1 MDSEASKKG
10 SEPERLLGGSSGPA
24 IDVSLKGTHLREP
37 ERPVIAQKS
46 SANAGRA
53 VDLLPVVYEE
63 LRHLAGHMMARRTPG
78 QTLQAT
84 ALVHEAFL
92 RLSRGEHHP
101 WQSPAHFYSAAAEA
115 MRRILIEQAR
125 RKGTLRRGGGQQ
137 RLCLDDVQLALD
149 TPDDQLLAMD
159 EALDKLAAEDPVKAE
174 LVKLRF
180 FAGLTVAEAGK
191 LLGISER
198 TVKRHWA
205 FARAWLYQ
213 ELTEP
218 G

>member
-1 MDSEASKKG
+1 VQ
-10 SEPERLLGGSSGPA
+10 GP
-24 IDVSLKGTHLREP
+24 P
-37 ERPVIAQKS
+37 AQ
-46 SANAGRA
+46 AGQTT
-53 VDLLPVVYEE
+53 DLLPSVYEA
-63 LRHLAGHMMARRTPG
+63 LRHLAGQMMARKAPG

-92 RLSRGEHHP
+92 RLSRGKARQWE
-101 WQSPAHFYSAAAEA
+101 SPAHFYSAAAEA

-125 RKGTLRRGGGQQ
+125 RKASLRRGGGQQ
-137 RLCLDDVQLALD
+137 RLCLDEVQLALD
-149 TPDDQLLAMD
+149 TPDDQLLALD
-159 EALDKLAAEDPVKAE
+159 EALARLAAEDPVKAE

-191 LLGISER
+191 LLGLSER

-218 G
+218 E

>member
-1 MDSEASKKG
+1 MG
-10 SEPERLLGGSSGPA
+10 FRLNGWGQVDTLSALPMEQE
-24 IDVSLKGTHLREP
+24 D
-37 ERPVIAQKS
+37 PVIGRDSPTQ
-46 SANAGRA
+46 AGA
-53 VDLLPVVYEE
+53 TADLLPVVYEE
-63 LRHLAGHMMARRTPG
+63 LRHLAGQMMARRAPG

-92 RLSRGEHHP
+92 RLSRAQDSQ
-101 WQSPAHFYSAAAEA
+101 WQSPGHFYCAAAEA

-125 RKGTLRRGGGQQ
+125 RKGSLRRGGGQQ
-137 RLCLDDVQLALD
+137 RLHLDEVQLALD
-149 TPDDQLLAMD
+149 TPADHLLAMD
-159 EALDKLAAEDPVKAE
+159 EALKKLAAEDPLKAE

-180 FAGLTVAEAGK
+180 FAGLSVAEAGK

>member
-1 MDSEASKKG
+1 LEK
-10 SEPERLLGGSSGPA
+10 ERL
-24 IDVSLKGTHLREP
+24 D
-37 ERPVIAQKS
+37 IAQDS
-46 SANAGRA
+46 PAQAGRTA
-53 VDLLPVVYEE
+53 DLLPAVYEE
-63 LRHLAGHMMARRTPG
+63 LRRLAGQMMARRTPG
-78 QTLQAT
+78 ETLQAT

-92 RLSRGEHHP
+92 RLSRAEPQP

-125 RKGTLRRGGGQQ
+125 RKGSLRRGGGQQ

-149 TPDDQLLAMD
+149 TPADHLLAID

-198 TVKRHWA
+198 TVKRQWA

-213 ELTEP
+213 ELTDP

>member
-1 MDSEASKKG
+1 MDQ
-10 SEPERLLGGSSGPA
+10 
-24 IDVSLKGTHLREP
+24 LRE
-37 ERPVIAQKS
+37 EEHRGIAQD
-46 SANAGRA
+46 SAAPAGRA
-53 VDLLPVVYEE
+53 VDLLPAVYEE
-63 LRHLAGHMMARRTPG
+63 LRHLAGHMMACKTPG

-92 RLSRGEHHP
+92 RLSRGQP
-101 WQSPAHFYSAAAEA
+101 RQWQSPRQFFSAAAEA

-125 RKGTLRRGGGQQ
+125 RKGALRRGGGQQ
-137 RLCLDDVQLALD
+137 RLCLDAVQLAFD
-149 TPDDQLLAMD
+149 TPADHLLAMD
-159 EALDKLAAEDPVKAE
+159 EALAKLAAEHPAKAE

-180 FAGLTVAEAGK
+180 FAGLSVAEAGK
-191 LLGISER
+191 LLGMSER
-198 TVKRHWA
+198 SVKRHWA

>member
-1 MDSEASKKG
+1 
-10 SEPERLLGGSSGPA
+10 
-24 IDVSLKGTHLREP
+24 
-37 ERPVIAQKS
+37 
-46 SANAGRA
+46 
-53 VDLLPVVYEE
+53 LPSVYQE
-63 LRHLAGHMMARRTPG
+63 LRHLAGHMMARKTPG

-92 RLSRGEHHP
+92 RLSRTETRQ

-115 MRRILIEQAR
+115 MRRILIEEAR
-125 RKGTLRRGGGQQ
+125 RKGSLRRGGGQQ
-137 RLCLDDVQLALD
+137 RLCLDEVHLALD
-149 TPDDQLLAMD
+149 TPADHLLAID
-159 EALDKLAAEDPVKAE
+159 EALGKLAAEDPMKAE

-198 TVKRHWA
+198 TVKRQWA

-218 G
+218 D

>member
-1 MDSEASKKG
+1 
-10 SEPERLLGGSSGPA
+10 
-24 IDVSLKGTHLREP
+24 
-37 ERPVIAQKS
+37 
-46 SANAGRA
+46 
-53 VDLLPVVYEE
+53 
-63 LRHLAGHMMARRTPG
+63 MMARRTPG

-92 RLSRGEHHP
+92 RLSRAEPHP
-101 WQSPAHFYSAAAEA
+101 WQSPGHFYSAAAEA

-125 RKGTLRRGGGQQ
+125 RKGSLRRGGGQQ
-137 RLCLDDVQLALD
+137 RLSLDDVQLALD
-149 TPDDQLLAMD
+149 TPADSLLALD
-159 EALDKLAAEDPVKAE
+159 EALNKLAAEDPVKAE

-180 FAGLTVAEAGK
+180 FAGLSVSEAGK

>member
-1 MDSEASKKG
+1 MGPEQQG
-10 SEPERLLGGSSGPA
+10 S
-24 IDVSLKGTHLREP
+24 
-37 ERPVIAQKS
+37 AQESRS
-46 SANAGRA
+46 SASRTAEF
-53 VDLLPVVYEE
+53 LPVVYEE
-63 LRHLAGHMMARRTPG
+63 LRRLAGHMMAIRVPG

-84 ALVHEAFL
+84 ALVHEAYL
-92 RLSRGEHHP
+92 RLHRGGDQP
-101 WQSPAHFYSAAAEA
+101 WDSPAHFYSAAAEA

-125 RKGTLRRGGGQQ
+125 RKGSLRRGGGQQ
-137 RLCLDDVQLALD
+137 RLSLDDVQLALD
-149 TPDDQLLAMD
+149 TPDDDLLALD
-159 EALDKLAAEDPVKAE
+159 EALEKLAADYPEKAE

-180 FAGLTVAEAGK
+180 FAGLSVEEAGR

-218 G
+218 D

>member
-1 MDSEASKKG
+1 M
-10 SEPERLLGGSSGPA
+10 
-24 IDVSLKGTHLREP
+24 
-37 ERPVIAQKS
+37 IAQGS
-46 SANAGRA
+46 PAQAGLA
-53 VDLLPVVYEE
+53 ADLLPVVYEE
-63 LRHLAGHMMARRTPG
+63 LRHLAGQMMARRAPG

-92 RLSRGEHHP
+92 RLSRGETQP
-101 WQSPAHFYSAAAEA
+101 WQSPAQFYCAAAEA

-125 RKGTLRRGGGQQ
+125 RKGSLRRGGGQQ

-149 TPDDQLLAMD
+149 TPADHLLAMD

>member
-1 MDSEASKKG
+1 MEQEPPVVAPDSAA
-10 SEPERLLGGSSGPA
+10 L
-24 IDVSLKGTHLREP
+24 
-37 ERPVIAQKS
+37 
-46 SANAGRA
+46 AGQA
-53 VDLLPVVYEE
+53 ADLLPAVYEE
-63 LRHLAGHMMARRTPG
+63 LRHLASHMVARRTPG

-92 RLSRGEHHP
+92 RLSRAETRP
-101 WQSPAHFYSAAAEA
+101 WDSPAHFYSAAAEA
-115 MRRILIEQAR
+115 MRRILIDQAR
-125 RKGTLRRGGGQQ
+125 RKGSLRRGGGQQ

-149 TPDDQLLAMD
+149 TPDDQLLAID
-159 EALDKLAAEDPVKAE
+159 EALKKLAAEDPVKAE

-218 G
+218 D